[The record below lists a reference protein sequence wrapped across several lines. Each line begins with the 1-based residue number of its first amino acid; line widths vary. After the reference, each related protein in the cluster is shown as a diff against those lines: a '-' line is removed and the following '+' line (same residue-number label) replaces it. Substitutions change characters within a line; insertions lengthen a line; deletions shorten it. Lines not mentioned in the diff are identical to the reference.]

1 MSNDEGRSTI
11 FLSYAHADKARA
23 QRLASALEQSGYIV
37 WWDAMIEGGSRFAR
51 SIDDALARADAV
63 IVLWS
68 KSSVESDWVRDEASY
83 ARDRRRLV
91 PVSLDGSTPPLGF
104 RQYQTINLAHGRG
117 RAQAAEF
124 QSVLRA
130 VESAI
135 SQEPAEPRPVP
146 SAPVSRRTALALA
159 GGATVAAVGGAAA
172 WRGGLLGG
180 GRTEDSIAV
189 LGFKNL
195 SGDPSQEYLSAGLT
209 EQVRSALSRIPA
221 LKVLAGTSSDAAGEQ
236 AGGPKEVA
244 GKLGVENL
252 LDGSIQRLGDRVRVA
267 VTLTDGRT
275 GFAKWSQSL
284 DRQLSD
290 IFAFQNEIA
299 RLVAGAMSV
308 QLATEEP
315 ALGGTRNVRAY
326 EEYLKGRA
334 LYLAAKDEASDRQA
348 MAHYEVAL
356 GADPNFALAHAA
368 LSRVLASLAA
378 SRAEASELKGL
389 YDRAIDEANKAVA
402 IAPKLAEGQLALGY
416 ALFSGR
422 LDMKAARPAYD
433 KAAKF
438 GAGDADIL
446 LLYGLFVV
454 RLRRFTEAR
463 DTIGRALALDPLN
476 PRTWRAAGMIALY
489 SGRPREAVQRLD
501 RALALNPSM
510 SNANALKGYA
520 LILLGRRDEARQA
533 LDKEPVPMF
542 RLTGLA
548 ILGGKI
554 ADQQLAKT
562 SFAALVAEEGDA
574 ALYQQAQVLAQ
585 WGQSSQALDRLERA
599 RIVGDAGLTA
609 LAADPFMAPLAKE
622 PRYLALVRSIGFA

>member
-1 MSNDEGRSTI
+1 MSDVDGQSTI

-23 QRLASALEQSGYIV
+23 QRLAAALEQAGYTV
-37 WWDAMIEGGSRFAR
+37 WWDALIEGGSRFTQ
-51 SIDDALARADAV
+51 SIDEALERADAV

-68 KSSVESDWVRDEASY
+68 KSAVDSDWVRDEASI

-91 PVSLDGSTPPLGF
+91 PVSLDGCTPPLGF
-104 RQYQTINLAHGRG
+104 RQYQTINFAHERG

-130 VESAI
+130 VEVAI
-135 SQEPAEPRPVP
+135 NQAPAKPGPL
-146 SAPVSRRTALALA
+146 SDAPLSRRMALALA
-159 GGATVAAVGGAAA
+159 GGATVAAIGGVVV
-172 WRGGLLGG
+172 WRGDLLSG
-180 GRTEDSIAV
+180 GRTEDSLAV

-195 SGDPSQEYLSAGLT
+195 SGDPSQDYLSAGLT
-209 EQVRSALSRIPA
+209 EQVRTALSRVPA
-221 LKVLAGTSSDAAGEQ
+221 LKVLAATSSEAGKS
-236 AGGPKEVA
+236 AGGPKEIA

-252 LDGSIQRLGDRVRVA
+252 LDGSIQRLGERVRVA

-284 DRQLSD
+284 DRQLTD
-290 IFAFQNEIA
+290 IFAFQSEIA

-308 QLATEEP
+308 QMATDEP
-315 ALGGTRNVRAY
+315 VTGGTRNVRAY

-378 SRAEASELKGL
+378 SRADSSELKGL
-389 YDRAIDEANKAVA
+389 YDRAIDEANKAVQ

-454 RLRRFTEAR
+454 RLRRFVEAR

-476 PRTWRAAGMIALY
+476 PRTWRAAGMIDLY
-489 SGRPREAVQRLD
+489 SGRPREAVPRLD

-510 SNANALKGYA
+510 SNAHALKGYA
-520 LILLGRRDEARQA
+520 LILLGQWDEARKA
-533 LDKEPVPMF
+533 LDREPTPLF
-542 RLTGLA
+542 RLAGLA
-548 ILGGKI
+548 ILAGKI
-554 ADQQLAKT
+554 ADPALAQS
-562 SFAALVAEEGDA
+562 SFDELVAEEGDA

-585 WGQSSQALDRLERA
+585 SGRSSEALDRLERA

-609 LAADPFMAPLAKE
+609 LATDPFMAPLAKE
-622 PRYLALVRSIGFA
+622 PRYRALVRSIGFA

>member
-1 MSNDEGRSTI
+1 MSDVDGQSTI

-23 QRLASALEQSGYIV
+23 QRLAAALEQAGYTV
-37 WWDAMIEGGSRFAR
+37 WWDALIEGGSRFTQ
-51 SIDDALARADAV
+51 SIDEALERADSV

-68 KSSVESDWVRDEASY
+68 KCSVDSDWVRDEASL

-91 PVSLDGSTPPLGF
+91 PVSLDGSIPPLGF
-104 RQYQTINLAHGRG
+104 RQYQTINYVHERG

-124 QSVLRA
+124 QAVLRA
-130 VESAI
+130 VETAI
-135 SQEPAEPRPVP
+135 NQAPAKPTPVSP
-146 SAPVSRRTALALA
+146 PPVSRRTALALA
-159 GGATVAAVGGAAA
+159 GGATVAAVGGVAL
-172 WRGGLLGG
+172 WRGDLLGG
-180 GRTEDSIAV
+180 SRTEDSLAV

-195 SGDPSQEYLSAGLT
+195 SGDPSQDYLSAGLT

-221 LKVLAGTSSDAAGEQ
+221 LKVLAATSSEAAGEG
-236 AGGPKEVA
+236 AHGPKEIA

-252 LDGSIQRLGDRVRVA
+252 LDGSIQRLGERVRVA

-284 DRQLSD
+284 DRQLTD
-290 IFAFQNEIA
+290 IFAFQSEIA

-308 QLATEEP
+308 QLATDEP
-315 ALGGTRNVRAY
+315 VTGGTRNVRAY

-356 GADPNFALAHAA
+356 GADPDFALAHAA

-378 SRAEASELKGL
+378 SGADASELKGL
-389 YDRAIDEANKAVA
+389 YDRAIDEAKKATEL
-402 IAPKLAEGQLALGY
+402 APRLPEGQLALGY

-433 KAAKF
+433 KAAKL

-446 LLYGLFVV
+446 LLYAFFVV
-454 RLRRFTEAR
+454 RQRRFAEAR

-476 PRTWRAAGMIALY
+476 PRTWRAAGTIALF
-489 SGRPREAVQRLD
+489 SGRPREAVPRLD

-510 SNANALKGYA
+510 SNAHAMKGYA
-520 LILLGRRDEARQA
+520 LILLEQWDDARKA
-533 LDKEPVPMF
+533 LDKEPTPMF

-548 ILGGKI
+548 ILGGKT
-554 ADQQLAKT
+554 ADETLAQN
-562 SFAALVAEEGDA
+562 SFAELVAKEGDA
-574 ALYQQAQVLAQ
+574 ALYQQAQVLVQ
-585 WGQSSQALDRLERA
+585 TGRNSEALDRLERA
-599 RIVGDAGLTA
+599 RIVGDSGLTA
-609 LAADPFMAPLAKE
+609 LAVDPFMAPLAKE
-622 PRYLALVRSIGFA
+622 PRYQALLGSLGFA